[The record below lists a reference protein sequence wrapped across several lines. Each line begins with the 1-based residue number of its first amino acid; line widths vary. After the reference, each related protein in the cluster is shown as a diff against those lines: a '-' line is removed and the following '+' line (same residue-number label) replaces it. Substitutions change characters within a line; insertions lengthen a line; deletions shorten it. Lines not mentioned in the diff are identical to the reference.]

1 MSTHSPFFG
10 LITSLKTEASLSR
23 LAKEVFRWFDMGKG
37 NPKAF
42 SYRFTGGESLRFL
55 HNFMFLIKAMKG
67 ERDLQ
72 PVEFKLHVFAFT
84 CLSLRDAVSLFCR
97 QQIERKQL
105 DDLEKACQNFFISC
119 ALFLQVNP

>member
-42 SYRFTGGESLRFL
+42 SYLFTGEESRRYL
-55 HNFMFLIKAMKG
+55 HNFVFLVEAIKG

-72 PVEFKLHVFAFT
+72 PV
-84 CLSLRDAVSLFCR
+84 DLFCMSGCC
-97 QQIERKQL
+97 L
-105 DDLEKACQNFFISC
+105 T
-119 ALFLQVNP
+119 FL

>member
-1 MSTHSPFFG
+1 
-10 LITSLKTEASLSR
+10 
-23 LAKEVFRWFDMGKG
+23 MGKG

-42 SYRFTGGESLRFL
+42 SYRFTGRESRRFL
-55 HNFMFLIKAMKG
+55 HNFMLLFKAMKG

-72 PVEFKLHVFAFT
+72 PVEIKLHVFAFT

-105 DDLEKACQNFFISC
+105 DDLEKAC
-119 ALFLQVNP
+119 